1 MMRTRPARRR
11 LALTAA
17 MALLLAG
24 CGGDDPTV
32 EVEPPEQVEPDETE
46 EPDPDETDEPEPPA
60 TDEDGADDDG
70 QATDD
75 GPSTGPTPDPALVAD
90 PCAEDQGR
98 EDEGFIT
105 VVSPVGE
112 QLVTGDSVDLVG
124 CSNVFEANV
133 QWSLYDGDGRELDA
147 GFTTAEC
154 GTGCVGAFAEE
165 ISLESA
171 AGEPYAELHVY
182 SEDMSDGESD
192 LADADGRL
200 HTVAIPLVLG

>member
-1 MMRTRPARRR
+1 MLRPRPVRRR

-17 MALLLAG
+17 TALLLAG

-32 EVEPPEQVEPDETE
+32 EIEPPEEVTPEETAEPEPDETE
-46 EPDPDETDEPEPPA
+46 PPA
-60 TDEDGADDDG
+60 TDDGVDAGADDDG
-70 QATDD
+70 QATDES
-75 GPSTGPTPDPALVAD
+75 PSVGPTPDPALVAD

-105 VVSPVGE
+105 VVSPVAE

-133 QWSLYDGDGRELDA
+133 QWSLYDGDGRELDS

-154 GTGCVGAFAEE
+154 GSGCVGAFAEE